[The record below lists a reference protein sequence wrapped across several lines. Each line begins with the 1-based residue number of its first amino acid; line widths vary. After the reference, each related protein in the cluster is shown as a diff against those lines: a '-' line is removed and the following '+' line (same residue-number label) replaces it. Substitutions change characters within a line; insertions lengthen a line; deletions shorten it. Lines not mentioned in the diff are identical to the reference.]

1 MERKKG
7 LTVGAYGR
15 PCSHW
20 PGPKLV
26 LLWLIQ
32 RELQFWWSASSLIQ
46 TLKTW
51 AVSKVFW
58 PSCRIQMFLH
68 CKANFTKLVMRFK
81 LLFLSHTCDAEAP
94 RPLTICSCF
103 LGSFPSFL
111 SFSQFKFHFTFTD
124 ILKLWSCFKYTFFA
138 CVLNQS
144 SAKLV
149 LEICRQAAAASL
161 RLAQVAWFLFKVG
174 NAAEM
179 RRRDPMTSFLPWLD
193 SRWRQKFIRKN
204 MKSSRFNVL
213 QLSGLSPT
221 TLQAHPLGWVARW
234 QTVADDNPRSLAS
247 SKSSM
252 PSQDWTSLTA
262 AALATLANA
271 A

>member
-81 LLFLSHTCDAEAP
+81 LLFYLMPAKL
-94 RPLTICSCF
+94 RF
-103 LGSFPSFL
+103 LDLWQSFRACWDH
-111 SFSQFKFHFTFTD
+111 FHHFCRLVNLNFTSLFQ
-124 ILKLWSCFKYTFFA
+124 IFWNYEV
-138 CVLNQS
+138 VLNI
-144 SAKLV
+144 L
-149 LEICRQAAAASL
+149 SL
-161 RLAQVAWFLFKVG
+161 
-174 NAAEM
+174 
-179 RRRDPMTSFLPWLD
+179 
-193 SRWRQKFIRKN
+193 
-204 MKSSRFNVL
+204 
-213 QLSGLSPT
+213 
-221 TLQAHPLGWVARW
+221 
-234 QTVADDNPRSLAS
+234 LAS
-247 SKSSM
+247 WIRV
-252 PSQDWTSLTA
+252 QQNLF
-262 AALATLANA
+262 
-271 A
+271 